1 MIFRAKIEKFIECEN
16 GLEQGMP
23 KAYSLIYSTYCTTT
37 MQTRIE
43 EHKDFES
50 TIKNDP
56 IKLLEAIQVLM
67 QNPMQ
72 ARYPFATMT
81 NAFTKV
87 LNYRQLEGQDLTD
100 FYKERK
106 DAFSVLKTM
115 LGDRFLD
122 GFIERTVEYQELT
135 TDPEKDAMKKEA
147 YEQWCAFLI
156 LRNSDQAKYG
166 EVLHDLAF
174 QYSLDNDQYPCK
186 TTKAIECLSN
196 HRHDNAGKP
205 GKNGH
210 GKDQDQAS
218 RSGSGNDNGRNSGN
232 GNGTE
237 TSFAQQSN
245 KHADKTCYCCGQKGH
260 IPKDCSQKEKPKAQW
275 WINKLTAQH
284 MQHI

>member
-1 MIFRAKIEKFIECEN
+1 
-16 GLEQGMP
+16 
-23 KAYSLIYSTYCTTT
+23 
-37 MQTRIE
+37 
-43 EHKDFES
+43 
-50 TIKNDP
+50 
-56 IKLLEAIQVLM
+56 
-67 QNPMQ
+67 
-72 ARYPFATMT
+72 MT
-81 NAFTKV
+81 DAFTKV

-122 GFIERTVEYQELT
+122 GFVERTVEYQELT

-166 EVLHDLAF
+166 EVLRDLAS

-186 TTKAIECLSN
+186 TTKAVDCLSN

-218 RSGSGNDNGRNSGN
+218 RSGSGNDNSCNSGN

-260 IPKDCSQKEKPKAQW
+260 IPKDCSQKDKPKAQW
-275 WINKLTAQH
+275 WINKITAQH
-284 MQHI
+284 MQTQGANSIHMGIFL

>member
-1 MIFRAKIEKFIECEN
+1 VLQPGSRLSFWACTLLIHVKPCTFPNVLSRRPI
-16 GLEQGMP
+16 LDL
-23 KAYSLIYSTYCTTT
+23 SL
-37 MQTRIE
+37 R
-43 EHKDFES
+43 
-50 TIKNDP
+50 
-56 IKLLEAIQVLM
+56 
-67 QNPMQ
+67 
-72 ARYPFATMT
+72 T
-81 NAFTKV
+81 NSKV

-122 GFIERTVEYQELT
+122 GFVERTVEYQELT

-147 YEQWCAFLI
+147 YERWCAFLI

-166 EVLHDLAF
+166 EVLRDLAS
-174 QYSLDNDQYPCK
+174 QYSLDNDQYPRK
-186 TTKAIECLSN
+186 TTKAVDCLSN

-218 RSGSGNDNGRNSGN
+218 RSGSGNDNNRNSGN

-237 TSFAQQSN
+237 RPALLNKATSMLTRHATVVVRKATFPRIALRKTSP
-245 KHADKTCYCCGQKGH
+245 KHNGG
-260 IPKDCSQKEKPKAQW
+260 
-275 WINKLTAQH
+275 LTR
-284 MQHI
+284 